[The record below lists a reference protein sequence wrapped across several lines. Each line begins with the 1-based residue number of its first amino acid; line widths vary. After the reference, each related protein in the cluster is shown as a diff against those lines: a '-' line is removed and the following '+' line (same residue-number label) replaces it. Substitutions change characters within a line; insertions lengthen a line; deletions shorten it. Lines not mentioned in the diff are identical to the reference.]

1 MDQEKDQLEKEKLKQ
16 EIKLLKTPF
25 YKQQDF
31 WKSIVVAYIV
41 ISIPAVNGKIKQLFS
56 PKIRNYIVRKISVA
70 GNSDY
75 SLALYGHNVDP
86 ELLSRAKKSL
96 ENEGYSLTN
105 CKLLQGERPNWLATS
120 PTVLYYDSSTQATAR
135 QVAQKLQ
142 RATGKPFK
150 CQVGAGY
157 GVPASSTQK
166 TLKIHL
172 VL

>member
-1 MDQEKDQLEKEKLKQ
+1 MDQEKDQLEKEILKRQ
-16 EIKLLKTPF
+16 IKLLKTPF
-25 YKQQDF
+25 YIQQDL
-31 WKSIVVAYIV
+31 WKSLVVAYFV
-41 ISIPAVNGKIKQLFS
+41 SSIPFINGKVKQLFS
-56 PKIRNYIVRKISVA
+56 PKIRNYIVRKISSV

-86 ELLSRAKKSL
+86 KLLSLAKKSL

-105 CKLLQGERPNWLATS
+105 CKLLQGQRPSWLATS
-120 PTVLYYDSSTQATAR
+120 PTVLYYDNSTVAAAQ

-142 RATGKPFK
+142 KATGKPFK
-150 CQVGAGY
+150 CQMGAGF
-157 GVPASSTQK
+157 GVSANNTQR